1 MCLPKAPTG
10 MRGVFGDG
18 PLKRKFKC
26 RKKVR
31 LQLYFIAVSIHIFD
45 MLGVMD
51 MNPWD
56 GSRVDPLRLAIAH
69 LTLPLKKDLC
79 RGYTNSTLSGGGL
92 HLRIVITYGKKQA
105 RTWHGVCVWK
115 G

>member
-51 MNPWD
+51 MNP
-56 GSRVDPLRLAIAH
+56 
-69 LTLPLKKDLC
+69 
-79 RGYTNSTLSGGGL
+79 
-92 HLRIVITYGKKQA
+92 
-105 RTWHGVCVWK
+105 
-115 G
+115 